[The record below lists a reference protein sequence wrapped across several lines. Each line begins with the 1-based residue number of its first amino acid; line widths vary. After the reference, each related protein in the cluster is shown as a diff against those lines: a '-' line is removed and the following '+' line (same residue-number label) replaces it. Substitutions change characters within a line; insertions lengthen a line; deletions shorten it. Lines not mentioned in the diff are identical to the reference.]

1 MLHLGERVRQP
12 TREERQRQRKARE
25 LVTTLA
31 LTIAERLCDELS
43 HVPLEVLLQRDR
55 GSLDGMVDAELAG
68 RLGLIPRNTRASR

>member
-1 MLHLGERVRQP
+1 MLHLGERVSQP
-12 TREERQRQRKARE
+12 TREERQRKARE
-25 LVTTLA
+25 LVTTLTA